1 MKNQIQTEVEVVPA
15 HLAVAVPAHLA
26 VAVKRSVVIVAKSMA
41 IITDGTVTNMIW
53 CSDYTPETETRKDP
67 GDRSVGIGDTYRD
80 GKWYDTAGQE
90 ILTPLEQAQMDLES
104 LQSQVDEMDAEYRK
118 GVNSV

>member
-1 MKNQIQTEVEVVPA
+1 M
-15 HLAVAVPAHLA
+15 
-26 VAVKRSVVIVAKSMA
+26 AKSMA

-67 GDRSVGIGDTYRD
+67 GDRPVGIGDTYTN
-80 GKWYDTAGQE
+80 GKWYDASGME
-90 ILTPLEQAQMDLES
+90 ILTPLEQAQKELAD
-104 LQSQVDEMDAEYRK
+104 LQSQIADMDASYRE